1 MTGRL
6 TVKNGKYYVVI
17 SYKDEH
23 GKNKQKW
30 TATGLDAKNNKR
42 AAEEV
47 MREIV
52 ANFNNKETPLTQTKT
67 VAKEKLLFGDYLTQ
81 WIEIAKPNLQTSTYS
96 CFELPFVIFHL
107 ITESRF
113 P

>member
-52 ANFNNKETPLTQTKT
+52 ANFNNEETPTSSMRST
-67 VAKEKLLFGDYLTQ
+67 VKDKLLFGT
-81 WIEIAKPNLQTSTYS
+81 T
-96 CFELPFVIFHL
+96 
-107 ITESRF
+107 
-113 P
+113 

>member
-23 GKNKQKW
+23 RKNKQKW

-52 ANFNNKETPLTQTKT
+52 ANFNNEETPTSSMRST
-67 VAKEKLLFGDYLTQ
+67 VKDKLLFGT
-81 WIEIAKPNLQTSTYS
+81 T
-96 CFELPFVIFHL
+96 
-107 ITESRF
+107 
-113 P
+113 

>member
-1 MTGRL
+1 MTKRL
-6 TVKNGKYYVVI
+6 AIKNGKYYVII

-42 AAEEV
+42 AAEEA

-52 ANFNNKETPLTQTKT
+52 AKFKNENTPHTRTKETTKD
-67 VAKEKLLFGDYLTQ
+67 KILFEDYLIK
-81 WIEIAKPNLQTSTYS
+81 WIEIAKPNYS
-96 CFELPFVIFHL
+96 
-107 ITESRF
+107 
-113 P
+113 

>member
-17 SYKDEH
+17 SYQDDH

-30 TATGLDAKNNKR
+30 AATGLDVKNNKR

-52 ANFNNKETPLTQTKT
+52 ANFNNEELPTTSIRSA
-67 VAKEKLLFGDYLTQ
+67 AKHKLLFGT
-81 WIEIAKPNLQTSTYS
+81 I
-96 CFELPFVIFHL
+96 
-107 ITESRF
+107 
-113 P
+113 

>member
-17 SYKDEH
+17 SYQDEN

-52 ANFNNKETPLTQTKT
+52 AKFNNEEPSMSQTRT
-67 VAKEKLLFGDYLTQ
+67 VAKEKLLFGDYLAQ
-81 WIEIAKPNLQTSTYS
+81 WIEIAKPNLQVSTYS
-96 CFELPFVIFHL
+96 AYKNKIKH
-107 ITESRF
+107 II
-113 P
+113 